1 MSGHTKLGFTLLG
14 GELGTLGQ
22 RSYHSDD
29 WLVWIV
35 AMYHRRIQFGLL
47 FLLVPKTGL
56 QGLSRNQTGRVYPTF

>member
-35 AMYHRRIQFGLL
+35 AIIVGFSLAFCSSSSPRQDS
-47 FLLVPKTGL
+47 KA
-56 QGLSRNQTGRVYPTF
+56 